1 MSIRR
6 RLTSCY
12 IDSARVAAQWLG
24 PAALLLM
31 RVWVARVFWRAGVV
45 KFDDPYGT
53 HVLFSTLYQ
62 VPLLAPALAAVLGTW
77 IELIT
82 PWLLGLGLAGRA
94 TALFLF
100 VYNIIAVVSYSGLWP
115 HGFWPGLV
123 GADFS
128 DHKVW
133 AIMLLALVAWGPGA
147 LSIDW
152 LLARFWPRPGTAGA
166 MTR

>member
-1 MSIRR
+1 MTLPQ

-12 IDSARVAAQWLG
+12 IGSARVAAQWLG

-82 PWLLGLGLAGRA
+82 PWLLGFGLAGRA

-123 GADFS
+123 GADFG

-147 LSIDW
+147 LSIDR
-152 LLARFWPRPGTAGA
+152 LLARFWPRPGTAGTT
-166 MTR
+166 TR